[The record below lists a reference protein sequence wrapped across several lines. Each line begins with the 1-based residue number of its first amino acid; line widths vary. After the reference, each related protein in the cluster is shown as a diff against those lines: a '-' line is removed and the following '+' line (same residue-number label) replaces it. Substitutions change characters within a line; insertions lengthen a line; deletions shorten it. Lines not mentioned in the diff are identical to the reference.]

1 MSEARWLEQSMAS
14 AQEDGGG
21 MGAKRRVVLVGAGG
35 LGTVYGAALARSGA
49 DVQLLARRAHAEA
62 IQRDGRVRVR
72 QPRASFS
79 VALRA
84 QWRPELIEPADTV
97 VLMTKSHD
105 TVQALASLDHIA
117 PDVQLAVS
125 FQNGVE
131 KDRLLAQWCG
141 ADRVIGAMSMVGGT
155 LDGPGQASH
164 TLLGT
169 SYIGELPRGLTP
181 RVRALAADLEA
192 GGMPVQCSERIR
204 AIEWSKLAHA
214 GPSMTI
220 TALPRLPF
228 HQALQD
234 PGMADLYVRLLCEGA
249 AVAAGD
255 PDAVPL
261 EDLPGM
267 FPVRR
272 LSTMQRSEA
281 VEIVQG
287 FGRRMEQAGSTN
299 VIVSMLRDLQ
309 SGRRLEL
316 EAVHGFLVDEA
327 ERLGLD
333 IPYNRTC
340 LELLQALDPHASG
353 AA

>member
-1 MSEARWLEQSMAS
+1 MGTI
-14 AQEDGGG
+14 AQGDGGL
-21 MGAKRRVVLVGAGG
+21 GAARRVVVVGAGG

-49 DVQLLARRAHAEA
+49 DVQLLARRPHAEA
-62 IQRDGRVRVR
+62 IQRAGCVEVR
-72 QPRASFS
+72 QPEARFT

-84 QWRPELIEPADTV
+84 HWRPELIEPADTV

-105 TVQALASLDHIA
+105 TVAALSDLQHIA
-117 PDVQLAVS
+117 CGVENAVS

-141 ADRVIGAMSMVGGT
+141 ADRVVGAMSMVGGT
-155 LDGPGQASH
+155 LDAPGRVSH

-169 SYIGELPRGLTP
+169 SYLGELPRGLTP
-181 RVRALAADLEA
+181 RVRALGADLEA
-192 GGMPVQCSERIR
+192 GGMPVALSERIR

-228 HQALQD
+228 HRALQD
-234 PGMADLYVRLLCEGA
+234 PGLADLYVRLLCEGA

-272 LSTMQRSEA
+272 LSTIERGQA
-281 VEIVQG
+281 AEIVRG
-287 FGRRMEQAGSTN
+287 FGRRMEAVGSTN
-299 VIVSMLRDLQ
+299 VITSMLRDLQ

-316 EAVHGFLVDEA
+316 DAVHAFLVDEA
-327 ERLGLD
+327 QRLGID
-333 IPYNRTC
+333 VPYSRTC
-340 LELLQALDPHASG
+340 LELLQALDPHALK
-353 AA
+353 AAQ